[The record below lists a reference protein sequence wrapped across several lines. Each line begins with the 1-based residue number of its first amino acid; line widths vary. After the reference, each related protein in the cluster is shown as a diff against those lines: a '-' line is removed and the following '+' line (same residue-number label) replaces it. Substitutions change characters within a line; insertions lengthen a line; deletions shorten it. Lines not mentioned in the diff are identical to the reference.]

1 MIQCFSRK
9 INNSLNMS
17 MKKDMFSHGLDKLLI
32 INNYTILYMKKLLAQ
47 INFHK
52 KLNVLNFNYRELW
65 K

>member
-17 MKKDMFSHGLDKLLI
+17 MKKDIFSHGLDKLLI
-32 INNYTILYMKKLLAQ
+32 IYNYTILYMKKLLAQ
-47 INFHK
+47 IKFHK